1 MTHAPSPQACEHVC
15 LLCTCG
21 KLRSSAVATGMSMMR
36 WLPSSREERLQG
48 CCSECCRHRHTVLPH
63 VRCTSIV
70 NILPISGLEAY
81 MYRQAACYI
90 VV

>member
-1 MTHAPSPQACEHVC
+1 MTHAPSSQACEHVC

-21 KLRSSAVATGMSMMR
+21 TLRSSAVATGMNVMI
-36 WLPSSREERLQG
+36 WLLSSREVRLQG
-48 CCSECCRHRHTVLPH
+48 CCSECRRHTVLPH
-63 VRCTSIV
+63 MRCTLIV
-70 NILPISGLEAY
+70 ILLPMSGLEVC